1 MREREKPTEIKKERE
16 RERYKEIKRKKEDE
30 MRERDTCRDKEREII
45 QRTIQIGIQR
55 KNQIERET
63 MRKKERLYQAI

>member
-1 MREREKPTEIKKERE
+1 
-16 RERYKEIKRKKEDE
+16 